1 MRIPEWST
9 NVRNEFG
16 FQYDTWRTSWRMRF
30 VPGPMGNPAFSGMS
44 MACESGDQANRIDEH
59 ADNVPVQSHVV
70 D

>member
-1 MRIPEWST
+1 
-9 NVRNEFG
+9 
-16 FQYDTWRTSWRMRF
+16 MRF